1 MPSTTSVVSQ
11 TGCVKVMTLGKLC
24 SDTVQHSYKK
34 SKLHISELW
43 FSPLV
48 WQQNISYIKFMV
60 VFAFKCCIIHKI
72 KSAISNPQKIHHR
85 MVAWHDNVH
94 EFALNRETPKSI
106 TSIRKKCYVMKNT
119 KEISNFHFQYKTLTL
134 IYPPDS
140 IDQTR
145 ELEQDRFPS
154 AELPEGS
161 YGL

>member
-1 MPSTTSVVSQ
+1 
-11 TGCVKVMTLGKLC
+11 
-24 SDTVQHSYKK
+24 
-34 SKLHISELW
+34 
-43 FSPLV
+43 
-48 WQQNISYIKFMV
+48 
-60 VFAFKCCIIHKI
+60 
-72 KSAISNPQKIHHR
+72 
-85 MVAWHDNVH
+85 
-94 EFALNRETPKSI
+94 
-106 TSIRKKCYVMKNT
+106 MKNT